1 MANDIKKLLEL
12 RKRMKARQP
21 TFLRKDVLKKALG
34 EKWRMPKGKT
44 NKMRRC
50 LRGHRKLVSS
60 GYRAPIAVRDM
71 SPTGLKIIRIASSK
85 AVEKV
90 DPKTECLLILNIG
103 DKNRKN
109 ILLEAQKRKITI
121 TNVKDIPAEIARID
135 SEFENRKKEKKGRQE
150 QKTLTKQD
158 LKKKAEQK
166 EKETKA
172 ASKTSDTDEEKKKE
186 ERLEAEKVM
195 ISK

>member
-21 TFLRKDVLKKALG
+21 TFLRKDVLKK
-34 EKWRMPKGKT
+34 
-44 NKMRRC
+44 
-50 LRGHRKLVSS
+50 
-60 GYRAPIAVRDM
+60 
-71 SPTGLKIIRIASSK
+71 
-85 AVEKV
+85 
-90 DPKTECLLILNIG
+90 G